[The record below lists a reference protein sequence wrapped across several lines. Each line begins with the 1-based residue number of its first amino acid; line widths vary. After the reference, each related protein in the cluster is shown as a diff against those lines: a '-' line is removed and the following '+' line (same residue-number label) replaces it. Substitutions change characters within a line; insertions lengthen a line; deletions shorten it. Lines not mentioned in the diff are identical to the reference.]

1 LFQVEFFVGHVVVAT
16 RLGHTIAEVELLA
29 GTTPGD
35 DQRRTAADDP
45 PQVGRRA
52 AGHAAADRGGE
63 EGSPVQRRAPADQE
77 PQDRGG
83 VPVAEASSQ
92 NGAGSAEQDVRGRD
106 QALHNPSAQ
115 GQGPDLIASRR
126 RRWWG
131 LRRRRRRRL
140 RRRRRSPVAVRV
152 NAVAVCT
159 TGQLRRLMIINY
171 YDKTRYKY
179 RYDDIVMNEEKKN
192 ALIVFVI
199 TCFSLCLFVLSDNI
213 VM

>member
-1 LFQVEFFVGHVVVAT
+1 MYNCVTTLFQVEFFVGHVVVAT

-29 GTTPGD
+29 GTAPGD

-63 EGSPVQRRAPADQE
+63 EGSAVQRRAPADQE

-126 RRWWG
+126 RRRRG
-131 LRRRRRRRL
+131 VLRRRRRRRL
-140 RRRRRSPVAVRV
+140 RRRRRGGPVAVRV
-152 NAVAVCT
+152 NAVAVSSA
-159 TGQLRRLMIINY
+159 QRPARLPQTPRLY
-171 YDKTRYKY
+171 YSDCYDKTRYK
-179 RYDDIVMNEEKKN
+179 RLVTMI
-192 ALIVFVI
+192 L
-199 TCFSLCLFVLSDNI
+199 L
-213 VM
+213 